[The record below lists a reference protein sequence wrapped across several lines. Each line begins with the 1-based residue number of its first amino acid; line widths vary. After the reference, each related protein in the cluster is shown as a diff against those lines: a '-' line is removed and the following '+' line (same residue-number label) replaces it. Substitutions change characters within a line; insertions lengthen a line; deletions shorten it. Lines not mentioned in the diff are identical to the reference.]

1 MLQRIVGGVMRAE
14 FRVEIAQNPDAYG
27 VAHALIV
34 LERRRGT
41 CGPSAY
47 RGFSTVVRWE

>member
-34 LERRRGT
+34 LERRPGT
-41 CGPSAY
+41 WEANAY
-47 RGFSTVVRWE
+47 PGFSTVVLL